1 MEHMSDTTAN
11 PADLGLGIASLDLPA
26 WKKAIGGVCAVL
38 LAILFFVSGA
48 WKLTDPFVWSQALS
62 EFRVASALTLPGTLA
77 LGIGEMLGAVL
88 ILVPRFRRWG
98 AWLLGLLLVV
108 FIIYIGANYSALLG
122 KDCTCF
128 PLVKRAVGPAFFF
141 EDGAMLLMAVVAGIW
156 ARNSENLRGA
166 LVILGAVVVF
176 AGVSFGVNSA
186 RESGLKAPASITVD
200 GKPLSLQQGNT
211 FLFFYDPTCTHCEAA
226 ARKMAKLNWKDTNV
240 VAVPIDTPQFAAS
253 FLHDTGLKAGTSND
267 LELLKGTF
275 KFATAPYGVALVR
288 GHQKAVVDVGTFETD
303 GQPAATLHTLG
314 FIE

>member
-1 MEHMSDTTAN
+1 
-11 PADLGLGIASLDLPA
+11 LPA

-48 WKLTDPFVWSQALS
+48 WKLTDPFAWSQALA
-62 EFRVASALTLPGTLA
+62 EFRVTSALTLPGTLA
-77 LGIGEMLGAVL
+77 LGVAEMVGAVL

-108 FIIYIGANYSALLG
+108 FMIYIGANYSALVG

-141 EDGAMLLMAVVAGIW
+141 EDGAMFLMAIVAGMW
-156 ARNSENLRGA
+156 ARSSENLRAA

-176 AGVSFGVNSA
+176 AGASFGVNLA
-186 RESGLKAPASITVD
+186 HESGLKAPASITVD
-200 GKPLSLQQGNT
+200 GKPFSLEQGNT

-226 ARKMAKLNWKDTNV
+226 ARKMAKLNWKNTNV
-240 VAVPIDTPQFAAS
+240 VSIPIDTPQFAAS
-253 FLHDTGLKAGTSND
+253 FLHDTGFKAGTSND
-267 LELLKGTF
+267 LDLLKGTF

-288 GHQKAVVDVGTFETD
+288 GRQKAAIDVGLFEKD
-303 GQPAATLHTLG
+303 GEPAATLHGLG
-314 FIE
+314 FVE

>member
-1 MEHMSDTTAN
+1 MSDTTAN
-11 PADLGLGIASLDLPA
+11 PAHLGMELASFDLPA
-26 WKKAIGGVCAVL
+26 WKKAIGGVCAAL

-48 WKLTDPFVWSQALS
+48 WKLTDPFVWSQALA
-62 EFRVASALTLPGTLA
+62 EFRVTSALTLPGTLA
-77 LGIGEMLGAVL
+77 LGVGEMVGAVL

-98 AWLLGLLLVV
+98 AVLIGFLLVV
-108 FIIYIGANYSALLG
+108 FMVYIGANYGALIG

-141 EDGAMLLMAVVAGIW
+141 EDGAMLLMAIVAGMW
-156 ARNSENLRGA
+156 TRSSENLRAA

-176 AGVSFGVNSA
+176 GGVSFGVNSA

-200 GKPLSLQQGNT
+200 GKPLSLRQGNA

-226 ARKMAKLNWKDTNV
+226 ARKMAKLNWKDTAV

-253 FLHDTGLKAGTSND
+253 FLHDTGFKAGTSND
-267 LELLKGTF
+267 LDLLRGTF

-288 GHQKAVVDVGTFETD
+288 GRQKATVDVGVFEKD
-303 GQPAATLHTLG
+303 GEPAATLHGLG
-314 FIE
+314 FVE

>member
-1 MEHMSDTTAN
+1 MSDTTAN
-11 PADLGLGIASLDLPA
+11 PAGLGLDLVSFDLPF

-48 WKLTDPFVWSQALS
+48 WKLTDPFVWSQALV
-62 EFRVASALTLPGTLA
+62 EFRLPQALALPGALA
-77 LGIGEMLGAVL
+77 LGVGETLGAVL

-98 AWLLGLLLVV
+98 AWLIGFLLLVFMV
-108 FIIYIGANYSALLG
+108 YIGANYSALVG
-122 KDCTCF
+122 KECSCF
-128 PLVKRAVGPAFFF
+128 PLVKRTVGPAFFLG
-141 EDGAMLLMAVVAGIW
+141 DGLMFLMAVVAGMW
-156 ARNSENLRGA
+156 ARSSENIRAA

-176 AGVSFGVNSA
+176 GGVSFGVNSA
-186 RESGLKAPASITVD
+186 RASGLQAPASITVD
-200 GKPLSLQQGNT
+200 GKPFSLQEGKT

-226 ARKMAKLNWKDTNV
+226 ARKMAKLNWKGASV

-314 FIE
+314 FVQ